1 MTADSA
7 VLSEAKP
14 NVYLA
19 ILWGG
24 LAVGALDITAAFI
37 NSGIRGRS
45 PMWVLQSVAS
55 GLLGAESYK
64 GGLRSAT
71 YGAVLH
77 FFIAFVVCVVYVTVG
92 LKLRVFVER
101 PVICGIVYGIA
112 VYCAMYLIVLP
123 LTFHRSFMQPLSA
136 VVTAIIIHMIC
147 VGLPIALISSW
158 YLKGD

>member
-7 VLSEAKP
+7 VLSQAKP
-14 NVYLA
+14 NIFVA
-19 ILWGG
+19 ILWAG
-24 LAVGALDITAAFI
+24 LAAGVLDITAAFI
-37 NSGIRGRS
+37 NGGIRGRS

-64 GGLRSAT
+64 DGFRSAA

-77 FFIAFVVCVVYVTVG
+77 FFIAFVVCTVYVTAG
-92 LKLRVFVER
+92 LKLRLLVER
-101 PVICGIVYGIA
+101 PVICGIIYGIA
-112 VYCAMYLIVLP
+112 VYFFMYLIVLP

-136 VVTAIIIHMIC
+136 VITGIMIHMIC
-147 VGLPIALISSW
+147 VGLPISLISSW

>member
-14 NVYLA
+14 NFYLA
-19 ILWGG
+19 VLWGG

-64 GGLRSAT
+64 GGARTAA
-71 YGAVLH
+71 YGAMLH
-77 FFIAFVVCVVYVTVG
+77 FLIAFVVCIVYVTVG
-92 LKLRVFVER
+92 IKLRLLVER
-101 PVICGIVYGIA
+101 PIVCGIIYGIA
-112 VYCAMYLIVLP
+112 VYFFMYLIVLP
-123 LTFHRSFMQPLSA
+123 LTFHRSFMTPLSA
-136 VVTAIIIHMIC
+136 VITGIIIHMIC
-147 VGLPIALISSW
+147 VGLPISLISAW

>member
-7 VLSEAKP
+7 VFSEGKP
-14 NVYLA
+14 TVYLA

-37 NSGIRGRS
+37 NGGIRGRS

-64 GGLRSAT
+64 GGLRSAA
-71 YGAVLH
+71 YGTVLH
-77 FFIAFVVCVVYVTVG
+77 FFIAFVVCVVYVTAG
-92 LKLRVFVER
+92 LKLRVLVDR
-101 PVICGIVYGIA
+101 PIICGIIYGIA
-112 VYCAMYLIVLP
+112 VYFFMYLIVLP

-136 VVTAIIIHMIC
+136 VITGIIIHMIC
-147 VGLPIALISSW
+147 VGLPVSLISSW

>member
-64 GGLRSAT
+64 GGLRSAA
-71 YGAVLH
+71 YGAVLD
-77 FFIAFVVCVVYVTVG
+77 FFIAFVICVVYVTAG
-92 LKLRVFVER
+92 LKFRVLVER
-101 PVICGIVYGIA
+101 PVVCGIIYGIA
-112 VYCAMYLIVLP
+112 VYFFMYVIVLP

-136 VVTAIIIHMIC
+136 VITAIIIHMIC
-147 VGLPIALISSW
+147 VGLPTSLISSS